1 VRDVTEGIF
10 LPAACK
16 ECAYKKVCPSCA
28 AVTHSA
34 SRDPSK
40 LEEGVCRYVK
50 TFVRTF
56 LELAENPDPTV
67 PVGTNDSDTD
77 PFVCL

>member
-1 VRDVTEGIF
+1 MTEGIF

-16 ECAYKKVCPSCA
+16 NCAYKKICPSCA
-28 AVTHSA
+28 AVTYSA
-34 SRDPSK
+34 MGDPST
-40 LEEGVCRYVK
+40 LEEGVCRYIR

-56 LELAENPDPTV
+56 LELAENPDPAV
-67 PVGTNDSDTD
+67 PMGTNGGDTD